1 MIRFYNGRLLA
12 MNGSMTITD
21 DEVWTDGSLIVYV
34 GPARDDA
41 PAFEREVNLRGD
53 LLLPGFKNAHAHS
66 AMTFLRSFADDLP
79 LQSWLF
85 DKVFPLEAR
94 LTPEDV
100 YALTKLAILEY
111 LAGGITAAFDMY
123 YKREAFAQAAL
134 DCGFRMVL
142 NGALAKWDDW
152 SVGERDCE
160 KFNAMGPL
168 LSYIPGIHAEY
179 TASVELLEFMR
190 GLVKQSGRPFFT
202 HNSET
207 KKETDECV
215 ERHGLT
221 PTALFEEHGLF
232 ENGGGGFHCVWFNEN
247 DMEIFRRRGLWA
259 VTCPAS
265 NAKLASGIAPETELR
280 RRGVRM
286 AIGTDGPASNNA
298 LNMFRE
304 MYLTAVLAKL
314 REEDAAACDAADVLE
329 MACVGGARAMG
340 LANCDAV
347 APGKTAD
354 LVVLDMRRP
363 NMYPVHNTVK
373 NIVYSGSNANVRLT
387 MVAGRILYEEGRFY
401 VGESAEDIC
410 AHAQAAAERLTKD

>member
-1 MIRFYNGRLLA
+1 MIRFHNGQILFLDGVREPRE
-12 MNGSMTITD
+12 G
-21 DEVWTDGSLIVYV
+21 EVWVDGSAIAYA
-34 GPARDDA
+34 GPAREDR
-41 PAFEREVNLRGD
+41 PAFEREIDLKGD
-53 LLLPGFKNAHAHS
+53 LLLPGFKDAHAHS

-79 LQSWLF
+79 LQTWLY

-123 YKREAFAQAAL
+123 YKREAFAQAAM

-152 SVGERDCE
+152 SVGESDCE

-168 LSYIPGIHAEY
+168 ISYIPGIHAEY
-179 TASVELLEFMR
+179 TASVELLKFMR
-190 GLVKQSGRPFFT
+190 GLVDATKKPFFT

-207 KKETDECV
+207 RQEVAECV

-232 ENGGGGFHCVWFNEN
+232 EHGGGGFHCVWVSED

-265 NAKLASGIAPETELR
+265 NAKLASGIAPEAEMQ
-280 RRGVRM
+280 RRGIRL

-304 MYLTAVLAKL
+304 MYLTCVLQKL
-314 REEDAAACDAADVLE
+314 REDDAAVMDASTVLE
-329 MACVGGARAMG
+329 MACVGGAGAMSLPG
-340 LANCDAV
+340 CDAV
-347 APGKTAD
+347 AAGKTAD
-354 LVVLDMRRP
+354 LTVLNLRQP
-363 NMYPVHNTVK
+363 NMFPVHNTVK
-373 NIVYSGSNANVRLT
+373 NIVYSGSNQNVRLT
-387 MVAGRILYEEGRFY
+387 MVAGKILYEDGVFH
-401 VGESAEDIC
+401 VGESAEDIY
-410 AHAQAAAERLTKD
+410 AHAQAAADRLTRG